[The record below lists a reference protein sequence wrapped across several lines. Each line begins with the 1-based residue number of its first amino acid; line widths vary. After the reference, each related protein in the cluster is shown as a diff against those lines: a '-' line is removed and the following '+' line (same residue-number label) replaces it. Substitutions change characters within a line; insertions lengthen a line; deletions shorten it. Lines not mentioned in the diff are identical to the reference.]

1 MSGNTVRHV
10 LLRSHTTKKG
20 QQIKLLSLQGRD
32 DVTRTR
38 DPFVP
43 NEVRYQLRYIPKMLF
58 LTFCYLRSQ
67 RIPDVFVF

>member
-20 QQIKLLSLQGRD
+20 KQIKLLSLQGRD

-58 LTFCYLRSQ
+58 LTFCYLRS
-67 RIPDVFVF
+67 